1 MVLRKFMLI
10 ILILLKGWTSVLSQ
24 SIEFEH
30 SGVGESESAEIE
42 RLLNSYSLENARQ
55 ISDRILFLY
64 RDRGYYDAVI
74 DSFSLMRTE
83 NISKVSLFMNEG
95 KSYSFGKTQLKN
107 SDLIEEKS
115 LRNFEGE
122 NISKKLIRN
131 EVLKISIELAEKGY
145 PFSKVIANPTI
156 YISDNENKVDLE
168 IDVEAGELIEINN
181 ILFRG
186 NKNTNSSFLLN
197 EMQFKKGMKYNKSWF
212 DRRLSYI
219 NRLGYISNAEQL
231 GIASD
236 INGSKTLIVNLEES
250 SANRMRGIIGYVP
263 EGSGGSDGYL
273 TGSLDFG
280 FGNLFGS
287 GRILKASWNRED
299 KNTEELE
306 IGYEEPYPF
315 GKKVKVSL
323 GFSQLVQD
331 SSYVK
336 RNSEVGLKIPFSFNL
351 VLFASGAREKISVR
365 DFGNKQYELVDHSIL
380 ILTGGFIYDD
390 RDAQLN
396 PMSGFYYETSVSQ
409 TGKKDSGAKSVSGRK
424 LALKAEY
431 YIGVTNRS
439 LFALI
444 LNAYNSKFDQG
455 VVPFSD
461 MFRVGGATTLRGYR
475 ENQFRGA
482 SVGWI
487 NIEYR
492 FITGKISRLFIFSDI
507 GFISDRVQLG
517 DISRYSYGAGI
528 RASTALGQIGIDFGI
543 GEGDSFKNGKIHLS
557 LNGAF

>member
-1 MVLRKFMLI
+1 MVLTKSMLI
-10 ILILLKGWTSVLSQ
+10 ILILLIGWTYAYSQ

-30 SGVGESESAEIE
+30 SGVGETEAAEIE
-42 RLLNSYSLENARQ
+42 RLLNRYSLENARQ
-55 ISDRILFLY
+55 LSDRILFLY
-64 RDRGYYDAVI
+64 RVRGYYDAVI
-74 DSFSLMRTE
+74 DSFSLKRTE
-83 NISKVSLFMNEG
+83 KVTIVSLFMNEG
-95 KSYSFGKTQLKN
+95 KSYSFGRTRLIN
-107 SDLIEEKS
+107 SDLVEENS
-115 LRNFEGE
+115 IRNFEGE
-122 NISKKLIRN
+122 NISKELIRN

-145 PFSKVIANPTI
+145 PLSKVIANPVI
-156 YISDNENKVDLE
+156 HKSEGENEVDLE
-168 IDVEAGELIEINN
+168 IDIESGELIAVDSVI
-181 ILFRG
+181 FRG
-186 NKNTNSSFLLN
+186 NENTNSSFLLN
-197 EMQFKKGMKYNKSWF
+197 EMQFKKGMKYNKRWF
-212 DRRLSYI
+212 DRRLSLI

-263 EGSGGSDGYL
+263 EGSGESDGYL

-287 GRILKASWNRED
+287 GRILKASWNKED
-299 KNTEELE
+299 IDTEELE
-306 IGYEEPYPF
+306 LSYEEPYPF
-315 GKKVKVSL
+315 GKKVKAGL

-336 RNSEVGLKIPFSFNL
+336 RNSEVSLKFPFSFNL

-365 DFGNKQYELVDHSIL
+365 DFGKNEYGLVDHTIL
-380 ILTGGFIYDD
+380 ILTGGCIYDD
-390 RDAQLN
+390 RDFLLN
-396 PMSGFYYETSVSQ
+396 PTSGFYYETSVSQ
-409 TGKKDSGAKSVSGRK
+409 TGKKESGAKSVSGRK

-439 LFALI
+439 IFALM
-444 LNAYNSKFDQG
+444 LNAYNSRFDQG
-455 VVPFSD
+455 DVPFSD
-461 MFRVGGATTLRGYR
+461 LFRVGGATTLRGYR

-482 SVGWI
+482 SVGWV

-492 FITGKISRLFIFSDI
+492 FITGKVSRLFLFSDV
-507 GFISDRVQLG
+507 GFISDRQQQG

-528 RASTALGQIGIDFGI
+528 RASTAIGQVGIDFGI
-543 GEGDSFKNGKIHLS
+543 GEGDSFTNGKIHLS

>member
-1 MVLRKFMLI
+1 MVLTKSMSI
-10 ILILLKGWTSVLSQ
+10 IFILLLGWTYAFSQ

-30 SGVGESESAEIE
+30 SGVGEKEAAEIE
-42 RLLNSYSLENARQ
+42 RLLDRYSLENARQ
-55 ISDRILFLY
+55 ISDRILLLY
-64 RDRGYYDAVI
+64 RDRGFYDAVI
-74 DSFSLMRTE
+74 DSFSLLRTE
-83 NISKVSLFMNEG
+83 KITKVSLFLNEG
-95 KSYSFGKTQLKN
+95 KSYSFGKTHMKN
-107 SDLIEEKS
+107 SELVEEND

-122 NISKKLIRN
+122 YINRELIRN
-131 EVLKISIELAEKGY
+131 EVLRISIELAEKGY
-145 PFSKVIANPTI
+145 PLSKVIANPVI
-156 YISDNENKVDLE
+156 YNSESENEVDLE

-181 ILFRG
+181 VLFRG
-186 NKNTNSSFLLN
+186 NENTNSSFLLN

-212 DRRLSYI
+212 DRRLSLI

-273 TGSLDFG
+273 TGALDFG

-287 GRILKASWNRED
+287 GRILNASWNKED
-299 KNTEELE
+299 INTEELE
-306 IGYEEPYPF
+306 ISYEEPYPF
-315 GKKVKVSL
+315 GKKVKAGF

-336 RNSEVGLKIPFSFNL
+336 RNSEVSLKFPFSFNL
-351 VLFASGAREKISVR
+351 VLFASSSREEISVR
-365 DFGNKQYELVDHSIL
+365 DFGNKQYGLIDHSIL

-390 RDAQLN
+390 RDYQLN
-396 PMSGFYYETSVSQ
+396 PTSGFYYETSVS
-409 TGKKDSGAKSVSGRK
+409 TTRKKDSRAKSVSGRK
-424 LALKAEY
+424 LDLKAEY
-431 YIGVTNRS
+431 YIALTNRS
-439 LFALI
+439 IFALM
-444 LNAYNSKFDQG
+444 LNAYNSRFNQG
-455 VVPFSD
+455 DVPFSD
-461 MFRVGGATTLRGYR
+461 LFRVGGATSLRGYR

-492 FITGKISRLFIFSDI
+492 FITGKVSRLFLFSDV
-507 GFISDRVQLG
+507 GFIYERQQQG
-517 DISRYSYGAGI
+517 DINRYSYGAGI

-543 GEGDSFKNGKIHLS
+543 GQGDSFTNGKIHLS
-557 LNGAF
+557 LNGVF